1 MRRLF
6 EGSVDSRAAFNRVIT
21 VAILETFTVSYD
33 DLRVR
38 MGPSS
43 FAHARTSRFWQDL
56 LLVFCR
62 SEKVVGEGS
71 ECPKTGFSGH
81 SLPSY

>member
-6 EGSVDSRAAFNRVIT
+6 EGSVDSRAAFNQVIT

-33 DLRVR
+33 DFRVR

-43 FAHARTSRFWQDL
+43 FAHSNGARNL
-56 LLVFCR
+56 LCL
-62 SEKVVGEGS
+62 G
-71 ECPKTGFSGH
+71 
-81 SLPSY
+81 

>member
-6 EGSVDSRAAFNRVIT
+6 EGGVDSRAAFNRVIT
-21 VAILETFTVSYD
+21 VAILETFTVSYH

-43 FAHARTSRFWQDL
+43 FAHARSSML
-56 LLVFCR
+56 
-62 SEKVVGEGS
+62 
-71 ECPKTGFSGH
+71 PPH
-81 SLPSY
+81 SNGARNFLCFG

>member
-43 FAHARTSRFWQDL
+43 FAHARTLILPPYSNSAKNFL
-56 LLVFCR
+56 MFC
-62 SEKVVGEGS
+62 
-71 ECPKTGFSGH
+71 
-81 SLPSY
+81 

>member
-6 EGSVDSRAAFNRVIT
+6 EGNVDSRAAFNRVIT
-21 VAILETFTVSYD
+21 VANLETFTVSYD

-43 FAHARTSRFWQDL
+43 FAHARTSILPPHSNGARNFQCFGK
-56 LLVFCR
+56 LV
-62 SEKVVGEGS
+62 
-71 ECPKTGFSGH
+71 
-81 SLPSY
+81 